1 MAILASSSI
10 PQLTDIINR
19 SRLLRLKTYEHVMF
33 NSGLVRKDPKAM
45 QTGLFTRYREA
56 IDVSLYTQTRDEGSV
71 SAAAKVQYG
80 YEKDLAIKQETL
92 ELSVTKLM
100 RDGGKDNEIRDIVS
114 MLSEVVPNAIELDLS
129 QRITFA
135 FVTSYTDRSGKTI
148 DTTIGDGLALGSTVH
163 TLTGSGTTYNNIVVG
178 NPQFSKGALESALK
192 QTVEETYTNLG
203 EKATMNFDVV
213 FCSLDPNTNN
223 QIDELFKATADVTSN
238 NANTFN
244 VYQNRMRKVSIPL
257 LATTATGA
265 TDTAKAKY
273 WGIASTQNSSFYYS
287 ELASPYMKSPM
298 EGNNG
303 EEFSSENWNYLVGVS
318 YGIVIPGARWIHL
331 SQGNG
336 S

>member
-1 MAILASSSI
+1 MAILASSSL

-33 NSGLVRKDPKAM
+33 NSGLVRKDPKPLG
-45 QTGLFTRYREA
+45 TGLFTRYREA
-56 IDVSLYTQTRDEGSV
+56 LDMSLYTKTRDEGSV

-114 MLSEVVPNAIELDLS
+114 QLSEVVPNSIELDLTH
-129 QRITFA
+129 RLTFA
-135 FVTSYTDRSGKTI
+135 FASSYADRSGKTI
-148 DTTIGDGLALGSTVH
+148 DTTVGDGNPLGYTAH
-163 TLTGSGTTYNNIVVG
+163 ALTGSATTYNNIVVG

-192 QTVEETYTNLG
+192 QSVEETYSNLG
-203 EKATMNFDVV
+203 EKVAMNFDVV
-213 FCSLDPNTNN
+213 YCSLDPNTNN

-238 NANTFN
+238 NAATFN

-257 LATTATGA
+257 LATTAAGA
-265 TDTAKAKY
+265 TDTTKAKY
-273 WGIASTQNSSFYYS
+273 WGIASTQNTSFYYS
-287 ELASPYMKSPM
+287 ELQSPYMKSPM
-298 EGNNG
+298 DGNNG

-318 YGIVIPGARWIHL
+318 YGITIPGARWLHA
-331 SQGNG
+331 SK
-336 S
+336 